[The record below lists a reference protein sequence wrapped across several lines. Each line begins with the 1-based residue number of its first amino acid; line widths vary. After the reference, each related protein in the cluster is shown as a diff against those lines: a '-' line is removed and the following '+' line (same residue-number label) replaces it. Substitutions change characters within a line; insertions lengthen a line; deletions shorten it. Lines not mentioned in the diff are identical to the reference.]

1 MHWCIIGL
9 AATVAAT
16 AGVVAEGAC
25 LPGTYSS
32 TGNAPCTPCPP
43 QTYQASSGGLQC
55 ISFTT
60 CEPGSIVL
68 SGHSGSSTTNRRC
81 VPCGPAK
88 YQDRANAYTCKPWS
102 RCSAGTFVTADPS
115 TVSDRECGPCDDGSF
130 QPNPELIS
138 RELCA
143 EWSAVCTPGLY
154 QAAAPTAEADR
165 VCVVCKHGFYQDAP
179 GQPECNEW
187 TPVCAHGSVELAV
200 RKKKNHREPTPFL
213 LGLLSCSC

>member
-1 MHWCIIGL
+1 MAW
-9 AATVAAT
+9 
-16 AGVVAEGAC
+16 
-25 LPGTYSS
+25 LPPSQQR
-32 TGNAPCTPCPP
+32 P
-43 QTYQASSGGLQC
+43 ASSLRVHACRGHTAARAMRRAHRAHHRPTKRPRGGLQC

-143 EWSAVCTPGLY
+143 EWSTICTPGLY